1 MKHIVIFIVLILIF
15 SGCATKTTKLKPTPV
30 SYDQLE
36 SYKQFS
42 CTQITSSLA
51 ILEKRA
57 QRVAGIQNDKAKS
70 DAILISWGWIL
81 YGVPYLF
88 LDGNSNEKAE
98 FEIILGQKQALEDLL
113 IQKNCSIN
121 STEVIVSTPD
131 KY

>member
-1 MKHIVIFIVLILIF
+1 MKRIFIFGILLLVF
-15 SGCATKTTKLKPTPV
+15 SGCATKTTKLKPTPA
-30 SYDQLE
+30 SNEQLE
-36 SYKQFS
+36 AYKLYS

-51 ILEKRA
+51 VLEKRA

-98 FEIILGQKQALEDLL
+98 FETILGQKQALEDLL
-113 IQKNCSIN
+113 IQKNCSVN
-121 STEVIVSTPD
+121 SSEVIVNVPD
-131 KY
+131 RY